1 MNDKDKF
8 DNKRFVKIAQKEGDI
23 LKCLS
28 HGYGI
33 KEKFKLSFL
42 NRLNLTPGFLKKEAL
57 KNYNGNIQSMGME
70 RFFGNT
76 ILNLDKYKIFYT
88 PIIVIEDY
96 PPGNYGYMGA
106 ALKPSVF
113 CCESGIL
120 DCIIDKD
127 NFSYLIFLHHSNLIE
142 NINVIERKK
151 NLKFSNT
158 LKIQLT
164 LNHLNKIFAQKKMPG
179 KKVYYNDR
187 IKWKV
192 KEMNNLEKGITNL
205 ALTENIKF
213 ITLYD

>member
-28 HGYGI
+28 QGYGI

-57 KNYNGNIQSMGME
+57 KNFDGNIQSMGME
-70 RFFGNT
+70 RFFGNS

-106 ALKPSVF
+106 PLKPSVF

-120 DCIIDKD
+120 DCVVGKD
-127 NFSYLIFLHHSNLIE
+127 SFLYLIFLHHSNLIE

-192 KEMNNLEKGITNL
+192 KEMNNLEKGITDL
-205 ALTENIKF
+205 ALAEDIKL

>member
-8 DNKRFVKIAQKEGDI
+8 DNKKFVKIAQKEGDI

-42 NRLNLTPGFLKKEAL
+42 NRLGLTPEFLKKEAL
-57 KNYNGNIQSMGME
+57 KNFDVNIQSMGME
-70 RFFGNT
+70 RFFSS
-76 ILNLDKYKIFYT
+76 ILNLKKYKIFYT

-96 PPGNYGYMGA
+96 PLGNYGYMGA
-106 ALKPSVF
+106 PLKPSVF
-113 CCESGIL
+113 CYESGIL
-120 DCIIDKD
+120 DCIVDKD
-127 NFSYLIFLHHSNLIE
+127 SFSYLIFLHHSNLIE
-142 NINVIERKK
+142 NINIIERKK
-151 NLKFSNT
+151 NSKFTNS

-164 LNHLNKIFAQKKMPG
+164 LNHLNKSFVQKKMPG
-179 KKVYYNDR
+179 KKIYYNDR

-192 KEMNNLEKGITNL
+192 KEMNNLEKGIANL
-205 ALTENIKF
+205 ALKKNIKF

>member
-1 MNDKDKF
+1 
-8 DNKRFVKIAQKEGDI
+8 
-23 LKCLS
+23 S